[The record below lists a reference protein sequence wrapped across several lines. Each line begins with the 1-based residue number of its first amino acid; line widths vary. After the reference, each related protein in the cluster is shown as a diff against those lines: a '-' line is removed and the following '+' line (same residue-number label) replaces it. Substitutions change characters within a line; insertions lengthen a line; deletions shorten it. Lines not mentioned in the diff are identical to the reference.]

1 MVAIE
6 RFHLHLHEGGK
17 RGGIFQMSAR
27 VFYLVAAAAAFGCAS
42 TGANPTVSR
51 QSSTVLTAEEISQAH
66 ADATTAYD
74 AIARLRPN
82 WLAAKGVTSGY
93 YNAGTAYAV
102 VFLDGQQYGDVNTL
116 KNIAAYNVG
125 SAHYYDVT
133 QAGARFGLKGG
144 ASGVIEVLSKSAGQ

>member
-1 MVAIE
+1 
-6 RFHLHLHEGGK
+6 
-17 RGGIFQMSAR
+17 MSAR
-27 VFYLVAAAAAFGCAS
+27 FIYALGAAALLGCAS
-42 TGANPTVSR
+42 TGTNPSVSR
-51 QSSTVLTAEEISQAH
+51 QSSTVLTAEEIMQAH

-93 YNAGTAYAV
+93 YNANTQYAM
-102 VFLDGQQYGDVNTL
+102 VFLDGQQYGDLNTL
-116 KNIAAYNVG
+116 RNIAAYNVG